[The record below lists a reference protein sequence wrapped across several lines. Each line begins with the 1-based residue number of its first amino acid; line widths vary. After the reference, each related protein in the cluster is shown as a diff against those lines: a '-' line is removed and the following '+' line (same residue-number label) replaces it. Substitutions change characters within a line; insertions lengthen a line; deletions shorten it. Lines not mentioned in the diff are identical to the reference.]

1 MAAAA
6 VVLAVLAATREA
18 PGRTSTRVQVTPTPQ
33 HYFLGVPNSSYT
45 VTIELTCPDAV
56 NICNDLTDPIR
67 QLPSLEALKVVVG
80 HDYSPSNLSLPVI
93 WADLDDLGSVQNAGS
108 GDCAFLHAVSWHT
121 VLPVMNWPGRRPQR
135 DW

>member
-1 MAAAA
+1 MAGLAAAA
-6 VVLAVLAATREA
+6 DVLAVLAATREA
-18 PGRTSTRVQVTPTPQ
+18 PGRTSTRVQVTPTPE

-67 QLPSLEALKVVVG
+67 QLPSLEVVVG
-80 HDYSPSNLSLPVI
+80 HDYSPSNLSLLVI
-93 WADLDDLGSVQNAGS
+93 CADLDDLGSVQNGGS
-108 GDCAFLHAVSWHT
+108 GDCTFLHAVSWHT
-121 VLPVMNWPGRRPQR
+121 VLPLMNWPGRRPQT